1 MDGMSEEERYEG
13 TLFPFAYI
21 MTLENRLQD
30 QRNRRKQRKVIV
42 LALPLAPPFPEASN
56 NQWAQTS
63 GLALA
68 SLSET
73 ENRA

>member
-30 QRNRRKQRKVIV
+30 YRNRRKQRK
-42 LALPLAPPFPEASN
+42 AASVH
-56 NQWAQTS
+56 
-63 GLALA
+63 
-68 SLSET
+68 SLSSSSCSSFSRSEQ
-73 ENRA
+73 